1 MGKAC
6 NILLFTTRANQF
18 SGKRC
23 YCNDVLRRKNILTLW
38 YFMLVASCE
47 KLFYIRVRYFFL
59 SFSGS
64 LFSAV
69 SSVEMLCTVVGTA
82 MLNSLYPKSLK
93 FNAPGFVLFLAG
105 IFLLL
110 PFAFTL

>member
-6 NILLFTTRANQF
+6 NILLFTTKANQL
-18 SGKRC
+18 SGKKC
-23 YCNDVLRRKNILTLW
+23 YCSQILRRKKCSL
-38 YFMLVASCE
+38 LVASCAN
-47 KLFYIRVRYFFL
+47 KIFYIRVRYVFL

-69 SSVEMLCTVVGTA
+69 SSVEMLCTFVGTA

-93 FNAPGFVLFLAG
+93 FNAPGFVLCLAG
-105 IFLLL
+105 IFLVSSL
-110 PFAFTL
+110 AES